1 MDRSIL
7 RPIDGSFDNSLFQAR
22 YQRNNKRGG
31 LKNLRCF
38 PTCAAQHKERGFCG
52 RPVYIRLKTLEGD
65 NLLCYAEFLK
75 SDEPKP
81 ISIGHS
87 IPIADAEEF
96 SRSKEEPLKPWIKG
110 AFSQVANGVTVFEF
124 NREKR
129 GWHYGWASNKHTC
142 NSSHILVA
150 WIFERGH
157 SNPNMLICRGFVE
170 SPPFMLFC
178 RRRRRFTLVPSAPI
192 AEPRKSKSTS
202 KEDEEDD
209 FDEDE
214 DDDEYQTEEEE
225 EEVKPTRKR
234 ANTQPKVVPKPK
246 KVQTV
251 NSKTTKRSNNS
262 ATVTNTKERGLDVF
276 PAMSDAFALGES
288 ALDRNRVDAL
298 LSLLHTAWRKM
309 KIAES
314 NITQPTTPLAIASQ
328 SDAEFYQ
335 MLEFLSGDFDVDG
348 LGLDIAATS
357 TSSSSTAT
365 TTISNTIPKHVEQ
378 NSEVEEIEV
387 DNDTEALAKYLLDE
401 PDFRQSVL
409 WLRGQGA
416 QPDFNAFIGILRDH
430 IQKYMKF
437 RFWTVA
443 DIDRLITNSSVSVVP
458 VVKHEASTPW
468 MIGGEEFS
476 WTGASA
482 TPGSPREFAV
492 DAYLIP
498 NITGVWKQTRE
509 SQLAME
515 QVRESSGSSWVMSKL
530 FEFMESKFTI
540 QQHGLEMS
548 CRLWP
553 MPALKFLLDGEEHPW
568 GIRLPLFQPNWTYR
582 AWTDGKVIT
591 LQHQIDN
598 RRLTRKYWC
607 DPYRKWLH
615 SEATLE
621 VFDPFTQHF
630 VEESRVN
637 QTAER
642 VHS

>member
-87 IPIADAEEF
+87 IPLPKAEDF

-142 NSSHILVA
+142 NSSHVLVA
-150 WIFERGH
+150 WIFEKSN
-157 SNPNMLICRGFVE
+157 SNPNMLTCRGFVE

-192 AEPRKSKSTS
+192 AEPRKSKSAL
-202 KEDEEDD
+202 KADDE
-209 FDEDE
+209 EDE
-214 DDDEYQTEEEE
+214 DDLDDDDDEEEE
-225 EEVKPTRKR
+225 EEVKPTKKR
-234 ANTQPKVVPKPK
+234 SAQPAVVPKPK
-246 KVQTV
+246 KTQVTS
-251 NSKTTKRSNNS
+251 SKSTKRNIMSSSS
-262 ATVTNTKERGLDVF
+262 AHAKSQQGLDVF
-276 PAMSDAFALGES
+276 PAMSASFALGDS
-288 ALDRNRVDAL
+288 ALDKNRVDAL
-298 LSLLHTAWRKM
+298 LSLLYTAWRKM
-309 KIAES
+309 KISENNVS
-314 NITQPTTPLAIASQ
+314 QPAAPLAIASQ

-348 LGLDIAATS
+348 LGLDLAATS
-357 TSSSSTAT
+357 TSSSSTAVT
-365 TTISNTIPKHVEQ
+365 TPSNTVVKHEQ
-378 NSEVEEIEV
+378 PSEVEEIEV
-387 DNDTEALAKYLLDE
+387 DHDTEALAKYLLEE

-443 DIDRLITNSSVSVVP
+443 DIDRLIANSSVSAAP
-458 VVKHEASTPW
+458 MVKSEPSTPW
-468 MIGGEEFS
+468 IIGGEEFS
-476 WTGASA
+476 WGGTTAA
-482 TPGSPREFAV
+482 PGSPREFAV

-498 NITGVWKQTRE
+498 NITGVWKQTRD

-515 QVRESSGSSWVMSKL
+515 QVRENSGSSWVMSKL

-553 MPALKFLLDGEEHPW
+553 MPALKFVLDGEEHPW